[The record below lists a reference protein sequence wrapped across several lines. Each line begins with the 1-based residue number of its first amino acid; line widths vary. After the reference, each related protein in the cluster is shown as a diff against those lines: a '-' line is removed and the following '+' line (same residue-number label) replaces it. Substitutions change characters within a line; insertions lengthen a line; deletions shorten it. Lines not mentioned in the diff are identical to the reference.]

1 MCLLRVVDANQAQ
14 AVVTFSRSLKYAGR
28 GLIAVDIGVRG
39 CGVAGAKAT
48 GGDWRRKTFEEVAG
62 FGFSVVSGA
71 GMGMAAKGLLPK
83 IALGASPMGWV
94 VLIGAIAV
102 GAGFGMTM
110 DRLGKVFGGW
120 VWDRLPGVAQ

>member
-62 FGFSVVSGA
+62 FGLSVGAGA
-71 GMGMAAKGLLPK
+71 GMGMAAKGMLPK

-94 VLIGAIAV
+94 ILIGAIVV
-102 GAGFGMTM
+102 GAGLGMGADRFGQRWGGMIW
-110 DRLGKVFGGW
+110 DHFGP
-120 VWDRLPGVAQ
+120 VTQ